1 MNISPAM
8 GAQPNFTALKPVPKL
23 AKKMGGEA
31 LEKAMPELEKMAQ
44 DVDIEIIPK
53 KGFFSKLQNL
63 NFFVT
68 NVGEQVGRWFSLS
81 IDPKGYL
88 EGNDPTHYKQV
99 DAFTKE
105 NILESAQKA
114 KDLNK
119 KGLKVERK
127 TIAMMPADAV
137 ILAKAMKDK
146 QAKAEAEAK
155 AKENQQ
161 TEK

>member
-1 MNISPAM
+1 MNIATNTT
-8 GAQPNFTALKPVPKL
+8 QPSFTALKPVPKL

-31 LEKAMPELEKMAQ
+31 LEKALPELEQMAK

-68 NVGEQVGRWFSLS
+68 NLGENVGRWFSLS

-99 DAFTKE
+99 DTFTKE
-105 NILESAQKA
+105 NILEYAIL
-114 KDLNK
+114 D
-119 KGLKVERK
+119 KGNAIPNEH
-127 TIAMMPADAV
+127 
-137 ILAKAMKDK
+137 
-146 QAKAEAEAK
+146 
-155 AKENQQ
+155 
-161 TEK
+161 

>member
-1 MNISPAM
+1 MNITPNVV
-8 GAQPNFTALKPVPKL
+8 QPNFMALKPVPKL

-53 KGFFSKLQNL
+53 KGFFSKLKNL

-99 DAFTKE
+99 DTFTKE

-119 KGLKVERK
+119 KGLKVERR

-146 QAKAEAEAK
+146 QAKAEEKTKANANEQAK
-155 AKENQQ
+155 N
-161 TEK
+161 

>member
-1 MNISPAM
+1 MNITPNV
-8 GAQPNFTALKPVPKL
+8 AQPNFTELKTETKL

-119 KGLKVERK
+119 KGLKVERR

-146 QAKAEAEAK
+146 QAKAEEKAK
-155 AKENQQ
+155 ANANEQAKN
-161 TEK
+161 

>member
-1 MNISPAM
+1 MNINPTMALPS
-8 GAQPNFTALKPVPKL
+8 FTALKPVPKL

-31 LEKAMPELEKMAQ
+31 LEKAMPELEQMAK

-68 NVGEQVGRWFSLS
+68 NVGEEVGRWFSLS

-88 EGNDPTHYKQV
+88 EGNDQTHYKQV
-99 DAFTKE
+99 DSFTKE

-137 ILAKAMKDK
+137 ILAKAMKDR

-155 AKENQQ
+155 AKE
-161 TEK
+161 TEAKQ

>member
-1 MNISPAM
+1 MNITPNVV
-8 GAQPNFTALKPVPKL
+8 QPNFMALKPVPKL

-119 KGLKVERK
+119 KGLKVERR

-146 QAKAEAEAK
+146 QAKAEEKAK
-155 AKENQQ
+155 ANANEQAKN
-161 TEK
+161 

>member
-1 MNISPAM
+1 
-8 GAQPNFTALKPVPKL
+8 
-23 AKKMGGEA
+23 
-31 LEKAMPELEKMAQ
+31 MAQ

-63 NFFVT
+63 NFFVS

-119 KGLKVERK
+119 KGLKVERR

-146 QAKAEAEAK
+146 QAKAEEKAK
-155 AKENQQ
+155 ANANEQAKN
-161 TEK
+161 

>member
-1 MNISPAM
+1 MNIATNTT
-8 GAQPNFTALKPVPKL
+8 QPSFTALKPVPKL

-31 LEKAMPELEKMAQ
+31 LEKALPELEQMAK

-68 NVGEQVGRWFSLS
+68 NLGENVGRWFSLS

-99 DAFTKE
+99 DTFTKE

-127 TIAMMPADAV
+127 TITMMPADAV
-137 ILAKAMKDK
+137 ILAKAMKDR
-146 QAKAEAEAK
+146 QAKTEA
-155 AKENQQ
+155 Q
-161 TEK
+161 TT

>member
-1 MNISPAM
+1 MNINPTV
-8 GAQPNFTALKPVPKL
+8 AQPSFTALKPVPKL

-31 LEKAMPELEKMAQ
+31 LEKAMPELEQMAK

-68 NVGEQVGRWFSLS
+68 NVGEKVGRWFSLS

-99 DAFTKE
+99 DSFTKE

-137 ILAKAMKDK
+137 ILAKAMKDR

-155 AKENQQ
+155 AKE
-161 TEK
+161 TKEKQ

>member
-1 MNISPAM
+1 MV
-8 GAQPNFTALKPVPKL
+8 QPNFTALKPVPKL

-53 KGFFSKLQNL
+53 KGFFSKLKNL

-68 NVGEQVGRWFSLS
+68 NIGEQVGRWFSLS

-119 KGLKVERK
+119 KGLKVERR

-146 QAKAEAEAK
+146 QAKAEEKAK
-155 AKENQQ
+155 ANANEQAKN
-161 TEK
+161 

>member
-1 MNISPAM
+1 MNITSSV
-8 GAQPNFTALKPVPKL
+8 AQPSFTALKPVPKL

-31 LEKAMPELEKMAQ
+31 LEKAMPDLEKMAE

-53 KGFFSKLQNL
+53 KGLFSKIKNL

-68 NVGEQVGRWFSLS
+68 NIGEEVGRWFSLS
-81 IDPKGYL
+81 IDPKGYM

-99 DAFTKE
+99 DSFTKE

-119 KGLKVERK
+119 KGLKVERR
-127 TIAMMPADAV
+127 TITMMPADAV
-137 ILAKAMKDK
+137 ILAKAMKDR
-146 QAKAEAEAK
+146 QAKAEAEAQPK
-155 AKENQQ
+155 SAEN
-161 TEK
+161 KN